1 MREFFILLLVL
12 IISSIASAATIA
24 VYTNVTQGGVD
35 VWTESGQGI
44 PGRGDI
50 IEIIIGLDAMSA
62 GGNSN
67 FSVDIEHSNDA
78 DGSILN
84 PACWMFPVQAQPA
97 VPFGAAGQTIAWPD
111 GVIGLPV
118 LPGPYL
124 KAVFTVP
131 QSYDGTTGI
140 NITYHGTLCGDTPA
154 NVQLPP
160 VPEPMTIVLLGLGGL
175 FLRRRK

>member
-62 GGNSN
+62 GGNSY
-67 FSVDIEHSNDA
+67 FSVDIEYSTGA
-78 DGSILN
+78 FSSILGPPWML
-84 PACWMFPVQAQPA
+84 PACAKPA
-97 VPFGAAGQTIAWPD
+97 EPFGATGQTLAWGD
-111 GVIGLPV
+111 GAIGLPV

-131 QSYDGTTGI
+131 QSYDNNGI
-140 NITYHGTLCGDTPA
+140 DITYHGKLCRGTPVNKA
-154 NVQLPP
+154 VHRL
-160 VPEPMTIVLLGLGGL
+160 
-175 FLRRRK
+175 